1 MKVSF
6 SHNDAEISL
15 RPATQGDFNF
25 AFDAKHDAMRAH
37 VEAKWGWDE
46 DFQRALHTTRW
57 GEKPWFVIERN
68 GLPIGTVSLHWKP
81 TYLRFGEFYVLST
94 YRGLGIGGDLLKEIL
109 VSADTQQ
116 IETQLEVLKWNPV
129 RTLYERHGFE
139 YQS

>member
-1 MKVSF
+1 MQSTTPCAPTLKRSGGGTKIF
-6 SHNDAEISL
+6 SE
-15 RPATQGDFNF
+15 RFTR
-25 AFDAKHDAMRAH
+25 RA
-37 VEAKWGWDE
+37 
-46 DFQRALHTTRW
+46 
-57 GEKPWFVIERN
+57 GEKKRN